1 MAELNPRKMKEPL
14 RTLLLQGTGTM
25 GTYRSIEVLSY
36 IEEQLTRAQY
46 DDAKKFLD
54 WMVKHNLTFGHGTI
68 DLRYHEFNNDLTPM
82 ASDEAYNWA
91 MKRAGL

>member
-1 MAELNPRKMKEPL
+1 MAELNPRPMKEPL
-14 RTLLLQGTGTM
+14 RTLLLQGTSAM
-25 GTYRSIEVLSY
+25 GYRSIEVLGY

-54 WMVKHNLTFGHGTI
+54 WVAKNKLTFGSGTI
-68 DLRYHEFNNDLTPM
+68 DLRYHEFQHDLVPM
-82 ASDEAYNWA
+82 TRDEAYNWA